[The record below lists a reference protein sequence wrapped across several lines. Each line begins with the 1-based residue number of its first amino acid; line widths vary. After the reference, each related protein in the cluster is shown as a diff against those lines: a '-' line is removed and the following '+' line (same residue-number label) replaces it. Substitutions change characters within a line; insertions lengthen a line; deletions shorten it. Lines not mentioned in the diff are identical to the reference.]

1 MRKEVLFISFII
13 IFIFISIYTFINK
26 DFFSNNL
33 VQVIER
39 QDSLPGGH
47 FVLKDQNNQIFDSAA
62 SQKLMLIYFGFT
74 YCPDIC
80 PISANLIANAI
91 DELKD
96 EQFSTDDIKF
106 FFVTVDPRRDT
117 PRRLNEF
124 LDSFNSEIIG
134 LTGSQKELLPIWK
147 DFFVHVE
154 PSIDSQHQ
162 TNLNLADQD
171 IDYEPEIENY
181 MVQHTAFFYIFDKNN
196 NIKSILPFGASI
208 EQLKKELK
216 IVGQ

>member
-74 YCPDIC
+74 YCPDVC
-80 PISANLIANAI
+80 PTTLIKVSDII
-91 DELKD
+91 DRLKED
-96 EQFSTDDIKF
+96 SKEINSIFI
-106 FFVTVDPRRDT
+106 TVDPERDT
-117 PRRLNEF
+117 TEILSDYVSAF
-124 LDSFNSEIIG
+124 HQDIIG
-134 LTGSQKELLPIWK
+134 LTGTKSEIEKVTEDWGVYYQKEILDGEEDYTMNHLDII
-147 DFFVHVE
+147 F
-154 PSIDSQHQ
+154 
-162 TNLNLADQD
+162 LANANGEF
-171 IDYEPEIENY
+171 IDYFPPKIQSVLIVEKIR
-181 MVQHTAFFYIFDKNN
+181 
-196 NIKSILPFGASI
+196 NILNR
-208 EQLKKELK
+208 
-216 IVGQ
+216 

>member
-74 YCPDIC
+74 YCPDVC
-80 PISANLIANAI
+80 PTTLIKVSDII
-91 DELKD
+91 DRLKED
-96 EQFSTDDIKF
+96 SKEINSIFI
-106 FFVTVDPRRDT
+106 TVDPERDT
-117 PRRLNEF
+117 PEILSDYVSAF
-124 LDSFNSEIIG
+124 HQDIIG
-134 LTGSQKELLPIWK
+134 LTGTKGEIEKVTEDWGVYYQKEILDGEEDYTMNHLDII
-147 DFFVHVE
+147 F
-154 PSIDSQHQ
+154 
-162 TNLNLADQD
+162 LANANGEF
-171 IDYEPEIENY
+171 IDYFPPKIQSVLIVEKIR
-181 MVQHTAFFYIFDKNN
+181 
-196 NIKSILPFGASI
+196 NILNR
-208 EQLKKELK
+208 
-216 IVGQ
+216 